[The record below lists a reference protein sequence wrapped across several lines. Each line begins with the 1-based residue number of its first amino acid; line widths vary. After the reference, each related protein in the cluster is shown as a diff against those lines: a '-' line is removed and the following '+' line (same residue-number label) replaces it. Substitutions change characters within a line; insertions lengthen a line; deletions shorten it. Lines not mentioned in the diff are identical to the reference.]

1 MRYNFHS
8 MTGTD
13 QDPTVAAQQEKIV
26 LGNKI
31 ERAQELH
38 DGAFQ
43 VSFRLIPQPEI
54 EWKLS
59 FSMVWM
65 KYFAKQTKR
74 TANVE
79 RDLLLVECQLV
90 ELKELY
96 PQLLWAVEAANQAE
110 IDRQT
115 RALNKER
122 EGEERRNAIK
132 SQVAAIQDQL
142 RSFG

>member
-1 MRYNFHS
+1 MSVSLNLNEK
-8 MTGTD
+8 
-13 QDPTVAAQQEKIV
+13 QEPEISDVKVV
-26 LGNKI
+26 LGSKI

-43 VSFRLIPQPEI
+43 VSFRLIPPPEI

-65 KYFAKQTKR
+65 KHFARQTKR
-74 TANVE
+74 TANIE
-79 RDLLLVECQLV
+79 KDLLLVECQLT

-115 RALNKER
+115 RELRKEQ
-122 EGEERRNAIK
+122 EEEERRNAIK
-132 SQVAAIQDQL
+132 SQIALVQEQL
-142 RSFG
+142 RNFQ

>member
-13 QDPTVAAQQEKIV
+13 QDPTVTAQQEKIV
-26 LGNKI
+26 LSNKI

-43 VSFRLIPQPEI
+43 VSFRLFPQPEV

-115 RALNKER
+115 RQRNK
-122 EGEERRNAIK
+122 
-132 SQVAAIQDQL
+132 
-142 RSFG
+142 